1 MPDRIRRAS
10 DLGGGP
16 AHLLPLVFARPREAL
31 SGARRILAAHPAP
44 HDASIAHQVI
54 GLVERDFGD
63 AAAAVVE
70 LRLAVRLARRA
81 ASAPREADALAAL
94 GVALIHSGRTRAG
107 LSRLD
112 AAVRLATGADAA
124 RVRFRRARALW
135 VLGRH
140 DAALADLR
148 RALPVLRRADDPI
161 WTARALTL
169 RALIRLSQG
178 AAAAAEDDL
187 GLAERLFATTD
198 QAHDVAVA
206 VHNRGLVAFRAGD
219 LPAALAHLDDAAA
232 RYRRL
237 GTPAPDLTADRCA
250 VLLTAG
256 LAREALEV
264 ADAGVRELD
273 SLRGQATRKAEL
285 LLMAGRAALAAS
297 EPETARTRASAAGR
311 LFAAQGRAWWAV
323 HSRLVLLQSR
333 LAEHRDTDLDAP
345 VAPAPVAP
353 APVAPTPVAPTPVAP
368 ALSRLVAEA
377 ARTARQL
384 EELGS
389 PESGQAHLLAGR
401 AALALGSPAIATRDR
416 TGDDARMSKHP
427 RARGG
432 GWLERADAHLAVAA
446 RDRGRGS
453 ALVRATGWLAEA
465 LRAEA
470 ADDPQRTLEACR
482 RGLDVLARHQL
493 SLGGS
498 ELRAQS
504 TARGSELAAVALRT
518 SLRGGGA
525 RRLLEWCERW
535 RAIALAVPAARGG
548 PDAGLQ
554 AELVRYRGVTS
565 RVAEAEAAGQAAP
578 HLRRAQA
585 GLERRIRARAM
596 RQPGNGGA
604 PERLLVPRLLDALG
618 DTRMAELVDVDGR
631 LYVLLCHRGRI
642 RRFAA
647 GRTAEVAAELEFAQA
662 GLRRMA
668 LGGRAVSGQRLQE
681 LLLGPAASQLG
692 DGPAVIVPP
701 AWMHAMP
708 WALLPALR
716 PIPVSVA
723 PSARSWLR
731 ARAVPEPVRPG
742 QRNAAQQPEAGN
754 ATAGPGQHNAT
765 QQPEAGNAAASPGRR
780 DAARQPEAGN
790 VAARPDRRDAAQRP
804 GVDVAPLYP
813 GDVVLVAGPNLA
825 AGPQEVAAIAK
836 LYEQP
841 TVLDGERATAARV
854 LEALGGSRLAHI
866 AAHGTFRADSPL
878 FSALHLHDGPLTVHD
893 FERMPAAPYRLVL
906 SACDSARL
914 APSGA
919 DELLGL
925 AAALLPLGTAA
936 IVASV
941 VPVDDEATSGLMQTL
956 HRGLRAG
963 LGPAEALCAMRADAA
978 GDPLAVATACAFMAI
993 GAA

>member
-16 AHLLPLVFARPREAL
+16 AQLLPLVFARPREAL
-31 SGARRILAAHPAP
+31 AAARRILAAHPSP

-63 AAAAVVE
+63 AAAAVGE

-94 GVALIHSGRTRAG
+94 GVALIHAGRTRAG

-124 RVRFRRARALW
+124 RARFRRARALW

-140 DAALADLR
+140 AAASADLR
-148 RALPVLRRADDPI
+148 RALPLLRRADDPI

-187 GLAERLFATTD
+187 GVAERLFATTEQD
-198 QAHDVAVA
+198 HDVAVA

-219 LPAALAHLDDAAA
+219 LPAALAHLDDAAG

-237 GTPAPDLTADRCA
+237 GTPAPDLTVDRCG

-285 LLMAGRAALAAS
+285 LLVAGRAALAAS
-297 EPETARTRASAAGR
+297 DPDTARARASAAGR
-311 LFAAQGRAWWAV
+311 LFAAQGRDWWAV

-333 LAEHRDTDLDAP
+333 FAAHRPPSPD
-345 VAPAPVAP
+345 APAPSP
-353 APVAPTPVAPTPVAP
+353 ATPG
-368 ALSRLVAEA
+368 LSRLVAEA
-377 ARTARQL
+377 GRIARRL

-401 AALALGSPAIATRDR
+401 AALALGRPTTAAGNALAPGRPTIAAGNARAVDR
-416 TGDDARMSKHP
+416 AWG
-427 RARGG
+427 RAV
-432 GWLERADAHLAVAA
+432 GWLARADAHLAVAA
-446 RDRGRGS
+446 RDRARGS

-470 ADDPQRTLEACR
+470 AGNPQRTLEACR

-518 SLRGGGA
+518 SLRAGGA

-548 PDAGLQ
+548 PDAGLR

-565 RVAEAEAAGQAAP
+565 RVAETEAAGQAAP
-578 HLRRAQA
+578 HLRRAQLA
-585 GLERRIRARAM
+585 LERRIRAREM

-604 PERLLVPRLLDALG
+604 PERLLVPQLLEALG

-668 LGGRAVSGQRLQE
+668 LGGRAVHGRRLQE
-681 LLLGPAASQLG
+681 LLLGPVARQLG
-692 DGPAVIVPP
+692 DGPVVIVPP

-716 PIPVSVA
+716 PLPLSVA

-731 ARAVPEPVRPG
+731 ARAVPEPA
-742 QRNAAQQPEAGN
+742 NS
-754 ATAGPGQHNAT
+754 T
-765 QQPEAGNAAASPGRR
+765 
-780 DAARQPEAGN
+780 
-790 VAARPDRRDAAQRP
+790 
-804 GVDVAPLYP
+804 
-813 GDVVLVAGPNLA
+813 VVLVSGPDLA

-836 LYEQP
+836 LYDQP
-841 TVLDGERATAARV
+841 TVLDAARATAARV
-854 LEALGGSRLAHI
+854 LDALGGSRLAHI

-941 VPVDDEATSGLMQTL
+941 VPVDDEVTAGLMQTL

-963 LGPAEALCAMRADAA
+963 LCPAEALCAMRADAS
-978 GDPLAVATACAFMAI
+978 GDPLATATACAFTAI